1 MAMIGLKFPVAT
13 AVANYIKGR
22 YPEIEPGTAFVVGK
36 MISADKEVKFSDN
49 PLYADDEI
57 AENYLNFDEGTL
69 KICVDHMTLEAQ
81 AKMYGH
87 TYTPGDDDSPE
98 EVEKGAWDIPPYF
111 VFGYYKTVIKNNKK
125 SYQVTIL
132 YKTKFKP
139 PKESAKTKEKSIS
152 WGTYESEGTIETLS
166 GFNNDPYEKVVNF
179 QTEDEARK
187 YLYDYFKLSADS
199 GTGGNTESGSGSSS
213 SSNDPPAGGGKDNVN
228 DNSEGAGGTENEQ
241 V

>member
-1 MAMIGLKFPVAT
+1 MAMIGLKFPIA
-13 AVANYIKGR
+13 APCNNYIKGR
-22 YPEIEPGTAFVVGK
+22 YPEVEAGTAFVVGK

-49 PLYADDEI
+49 PLWADDEK
-57 AENYLNFDEGTL
+57 AEDNYAFEEGTL

-87 TYTPGDDDSPE
+87 TYTAADNSEPE
-98 EVEKGAWDIPPYF
+98 RLVKGGSDTAPYHI
-111 VFGYYKTVIKNNKK
+111 FGYYKTLIKNNKK
-125 SYQVTIL
+125 LYQVTIV

-166 GFNNDPYEKVVNF
+166 GFENDPYEEVTQF
-179 QTEDEARK
+179 STEEEARK
-187 YLYDYFKLSADS
+187 YLTDYFKLSADS
-199 GTGGNTESGSGSSS
+199 GTDNTG
-213 SSNDPPAGGGKDNVN
+213 DT
-228 DNSEGAGGTENEQ
+228 GGTENEQ